1 MAFIIVAA
9 LAAGALIFFIG
20 HHHGASTS
28 KGVVA
33 DLESTV
39 HRLANR
45 LGLGAPAAS
54 PNTTPPKT
62 EAK

>member
-20 HHHGASTS
+20 HHHGASS
-28 KGVVA
+28 SRSVVA

-39 HRLANR
+39 HKLAAR
-45 LGLGAPAAS
+45 LGFAAPATPS
-54 PNTTPPKT
+54 TPPKT
-62 EAK
+62 AAK